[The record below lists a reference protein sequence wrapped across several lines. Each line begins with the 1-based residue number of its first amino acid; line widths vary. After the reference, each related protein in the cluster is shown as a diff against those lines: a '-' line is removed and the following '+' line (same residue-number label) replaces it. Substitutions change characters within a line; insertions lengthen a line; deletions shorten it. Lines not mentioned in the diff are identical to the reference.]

1 MTTLLAI
8 VEGCENQLGWQPPY
22 RPDVPPF
29 RTLALEVHKLKT
41 AMTTPRFRGLATLR
55 NLALALEFSRRRQ
68 LPVQSPVTL
77 LYRIPDALVYADTTP
92 AASPTALQITAAIRW
107 EQGRDDDTSLR
118 WIHRLTRAAGPG
130 QLETLNDWTQA
141 GRG

>member
-1 MTTLLAI
+1 MTTLMAI
-8 VEGCENQLGWQPPY
+8 VEACENQLGWQPPY
-22 RPDVPPF
+22 RPDVPPY
-29 RTLALEVHKLKT
+29 RTRSLEVHKLRQ
-41 AMTTPRFRGLATLR
+41 AMTNPRFAHMATLR

-92 AASPTALQITAAIRW
+92 AATPVAQQVTVAIRW
-107 EQGRDDDTSLR
+107 EQGIDDTHSLR
-118 WIHRLTRAAGPG
+118 WIHRLTRATGPG
-130 QLETLNDWTQA
+130 QVEVLTEWKAA